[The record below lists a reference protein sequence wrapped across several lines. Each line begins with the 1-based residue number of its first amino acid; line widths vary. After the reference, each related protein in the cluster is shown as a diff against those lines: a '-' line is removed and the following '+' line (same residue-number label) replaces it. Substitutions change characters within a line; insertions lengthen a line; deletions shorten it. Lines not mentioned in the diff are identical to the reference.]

1 MDILKEV
8 LSRYDKYEFETFQD
22 EDVLEAIGKDTL
34 HERDFAALLSPAAQG
49 RLEEMARQARRRTA
63 QYFGNS
69 VRCLHP
75 YILPLLRKSMRVLWI

>member
-1 MDILKEV
+1 MDILNEV

-49 RLEEMARQARRRTA
+49 RLEEMARRARRRTA
-63 QYFGNS
+63 QYFGIFPIIRHRRS
-69 VRCLHP
+69 LRQAEPREVR
-75 YILPLLRKSMRVLWI
+75 R